1 MDRCVQLLDGG
12 RMKVWVDIINVFYVY
27 FFKGLIWE
35 FEKFGYEI
43 IIIMRE
49 FDGLIGIFD
58 MFGFDY
64 YVVGKYGGVIF
75 EGKFL
80 VSLERVYKFS
90 KFIIEEKFDLVIY
103 KYFVEVL
110 RVVFGFQV
118 FSIGFI
124 DNEIVIGQNK
134 FIVLFIKLFLYLRV
148 IDVYELIK
156 CGVDLNGMRFVNGFF
171 ELVYFYGFKFERKVL
186 KEFGVKCNGYIV
198 MCIEFI
204 KVNYFNGDIKSIFED
219 VIFFFLDIL
228 IVLFLRIEEQ
238 RKCFECFDN
247 VIMLEKF
254 VDSLSFFYY
263 VRLMIGVG
271 GMMNREV
278 IVFGI
283 LMIFIYF
290 GKLFVVIKWFVE
302 FGVKFYL
309 MDFLEVVIVVE
320 RMIEMNGSYRNYIW
334 SVVLGFENL
343 MEVILKEI
351 EIYEIEGIFF
361 VLLEVGNVGSY
372 VSFDKCSD

>member
-1 MDRCVQLLDGG
+1 
-12 RMKVWVDIINVFYVY
+12 
-27 FFKGLIWE
+27 
-35 FEKFGYEI
+35 
-43 IIIMRE
+43 
-49 FDGLIGIFD
+49 
-58 MFGFDY
+58 
-64 YVVGKYGGVIF
+64 
-75 EGKFL
+75 
-80 VSLERVYKFS
+80 
-90 KFIIEEKFDLVIY
+90 
-103 KYFVEVL
+103 
-110 RVVFGFQV
+110 
-118 FSIGFI
+118 
-124 DNEIVIGQNK
+124 
-134 FIVLFIKLFLYLRV
+134 
-148 IDVYELIK
+148 
-156 CGVDLNGMRFVNGFF
+156 
-171 ELVYFYGFKFERKVL
+171 
-186 KEFGVKCNGYIV
+186 
-198 MCIEFI
+198 
-204 KVNYFNGDIKSIFED
+204 
-219 VIFFFLDIL
+219 
-228 IVLFLRIEEQ
+228 
-238 RKCFECFDN
+238 
-247 VIMLEKF
+247 MLEKF